1 MAAAPWP
8 GAAAASASPHSSL
21 LLSRS
26 RPHGLSPASYMPR
39 RLILGVGTSAVAAL
53 AVATAPPAVLQDGAA
68 TLFATA
74 GAYALVRTFDVL
86 TERRLVEK
94 VSSLTNISQY
104 FLLSATKF

>member
-8 GAAAASASPHSSL
+8 GAGAACASPHSSL

-53 AVATAPPAVLQDGAA
+53 AATAPPAVLQDGAA
-68 TLFATA
+68 TLFVTA
-74 GAYALVRTFDVL
+74 GAYALVRTFDML
-86 TERRLVEK
+86 TGRRLVEK